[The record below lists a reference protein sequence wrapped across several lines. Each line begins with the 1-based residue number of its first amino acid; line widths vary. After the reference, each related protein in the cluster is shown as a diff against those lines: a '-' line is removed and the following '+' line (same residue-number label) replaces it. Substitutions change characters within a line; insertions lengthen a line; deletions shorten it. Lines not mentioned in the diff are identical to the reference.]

1 MFNQCLDALFHYKQR
16 KKVDEEHEINMRINS
31 SWKRLLMAVGLL
43 FSSPLA
49 GQTGT
54 DLSKE
59 WNCMGSM
66 GWVFRAGSG

>member
-1 MFNQCLDALFHYKQR
+1 MLHALFYDEQR
-16 KKVDEEHEINMRINS
+16 KKADEERENNMLRKINS

-43 FSSPLA
+43 LSSPLA

-54 DLSKE
+54 NLSKE

-66 GWVFRAGSG
+66 G

>member
-1 MFNQCLDALFHYKQR
+1 MFNQCLHALFFYDKQR
-16 KKVDEEHEINMRINS
+16 KKADEEHENNMLRKINS

-43 FSSPLA
+43 LSPPLA

-54 DLSKE
+54 NLSKE

-66 GWVFRAGSG
+66 G